1 MEAGRAVMSSG
12 SRAKA
17 RSEIP
22 FAGKYN
28 NACRATWL
36 LLGRRWGGWWFGG
49 GCETCTDARR
59 HYFFM
64 DTGVRTKLHPCR
76 FRKMA

>member
-28 NACRATWL
+28 NACRATWVL
-36 LLGRRWGGWWFGG
+36 PGRLLGGGWWFCGWLRNVHR
-49 GCETCTDARR
+49 CEEALLFHGHRCAHKITPLS
-59 HYFFM
+59 F
-64 DTGVRTKLHPCR
+64 
-76 FRKMA
+76 